1 MPNYSIVLGGLES
14 SYMRKLALYLK
25 ERLTMQVQ
33 VEISKEE
40 EPQVGEE
47 NIMSKIWV
55 VSESFIQ
62 HLQNPAQGQNLI
74 VLTEEDEEDET
85 HVFRY
90 QSCEKLY
97 RAIWI
102 RCQRMLRFPDSKT
115 AGRKQHWLVLT
126 TDSSV
131 GTLLAFSVVCAQIL
145 GEKANVL
152 YINLSECCGMEE
164 LFSLEHD
171 TDLSDLFLE
180 LRKGKELHLEACTG
194 RLEQADYLMPM
205 GNPMILHEVD
215 AEDMKRFLDLVRS
228 ADRYEWVVF
237 AVGNTLCGCEQ
248 IFVSA
253 ERIFHLSGNGIA
265 NSSVRNAWLHF
276 IRQCQGM
283 KEQEIEQIPAMEICG
298 DSYGSHLIYEWLEGA
313 PGRLARK
320 YLEENED
327 GDGST
332 LAGN

>member
-1 MPNYSIVLGGLES
+1 MKKTDFSKAVTSYLAEYLPQTCGFSDNTINSYRDAFKLLLLFLQEEKGIEAHKIELKMIGRQIVSEFLDWLENTRNAS
-14 SYMRKLALYLK
+14 VSTRNQRLAALKAFSKYAQYRYPDTITNCVDIITMRPKKQEKPLVAYL
-25 ERLTMQVQ
+25 
-33 VEISKEE
+33 SEE
-40 EPQVGEE
+40 EL
-47 NIMSKIWV
+47 S
-55 VSESFIQ
+55 
-62 HLQNPAQGQNLI
+62 
-74 VLTEEDEEDET
+74 VL
-85 HVFRY
+85 
-90 QSCEKLY
+90 L
-97 RAIWI
+97 
-102 RCQRMLRFPDSKT
+102 
-115 AGRKQHWLVLT
+115 KQ
-126 TDSSV
+126 
-131 GTLLAFSVVCAQIL
+131 
-145 GEKANVL
+145 
-152 YINLSECCGMEE
+152 
-164 LFSLEHD
+164 
-171 TDLSDLFLE
+171 
-180 LRKGKELHLEACTG
+180 
-194 RLEQADYLMPM
+194 P
-205 GNPMILHEVD
+205 NPMILHEVD